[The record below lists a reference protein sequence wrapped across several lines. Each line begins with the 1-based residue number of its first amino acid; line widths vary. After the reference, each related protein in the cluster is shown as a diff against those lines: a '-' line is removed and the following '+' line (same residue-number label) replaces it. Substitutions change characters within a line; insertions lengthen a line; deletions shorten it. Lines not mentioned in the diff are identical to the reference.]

1 MATFSSAAGRR
12 DRVTSVDALRGL
24 VMIVMALD
32 HVRDFIHQGAMSGAS
47 PTDLASTTPLLFMT
61 RWVTH
66 FCAPVFM
73 LTAGIGAY
81 FYSRRNRPAK
91 AGHSTAQ
98 LSWFLVTRGMWL
110 IVLELTLMQ
119 FAYNFN
125 VAAGNPI
132 FLLVLYVLGACM
144 IILAAL
150 VWLPAP
156 ALAAI
161 SIATIVLHNLAD
173 GIRAEQLGSWGP
185 VWNLLHQ
192 VGAFPF
198 AGRIWIAAYSLV
210 PWFAVM
216 SLGYCLGAVFALP
229 PLRRQRVLLRAGIAA
244 TIAFLVIRVING
256 YGDPARWSWQATA
269 SFTVLSFLNTTK
281 YPPSLDFLLMT
292 LGPSLIVLSWFERLP
307 LSRSNPLTVFGRV
320 PLFYFVLHFFAA
332 HLSIVVL
339 SLLQY
344 GSSALGF
351 MLQPVPSM
359 GGPAKEF
366 PPGFGYDLWVAY
378 AVWLAIVVALYPV
391 CKWYSGVKDRTPS
404 RWLSY
409 F

>member
-1 MATFSSAAGRR
+1 VAA
-12 DRVTSVDALRGL
+12 
-24 VMIVMALD
+24 
-32 HVRDFIHQGAMSGAS
+32 
-47 PTDLASTTPLLFMT
+47 TTPLLFMT

-66 FCAPVFM
+66 YCAPVFM
-73 LTAGIGAY
+73 LTAGMGAY
-81 FYSRRNRPAK
+81 FYWRRGARGARGAQGAKGELSR
-91 AGHSTAQ
+91 
-98 LSWFLVTRGMWL
+98 FLVTRGIWL
-110 IVLELTLMQ
+110 IALELTLMQ

-125 VAAGNPI
+125 LSTANPI

-150 VWLPAP
+150 GWLPAP

-173 GIRAEQLGSWGP
+173 GIRAQDLGWWGP
-185 VWNLLHQ
+185 MWNLLHQ

-198 AGRIWIAAYSLV
+198 AGRIWISAYSLV

-216 SLGYCLGAVFALP
+216 ALGYCLGAVFEPAAE
-229 PLRRQRVLLRAGIAA
+229 RRQRTLLRAGIAM

-256 YGDPARWSWQATA
+256 YGDPARWSWQASAT
-269 SFTVLSFLNTTK
+269 FTVLSFLNTTK

-292 LGPSLIVLSWFERLP
+292 LGPALIVLSWFERLP
-307 LSRSNPLTVFGRV
+307 FSRSNPLIVFGRV

-332 HLSIVVL
+332 HLSIVGL
-339 SLLQY
+339 SLLRY
-344 GSSALGF
+344 GRSAMGF

-359 GGPAKEF
+359 GGPASEF
-366 PPGFGYDLWVAY
+366 PPGFGYNLWVAY
-378 AVWLAIVVALYPV
+378 AVWIAIVVALYPV
-391 CKWYSGVKDRTPS
+391 CRWYAAVKERRQS

-409 F
+409 L

>member
-1 MATFSSAAGRR
+1 MGSLK
-12 DRVTSVDALRGL
+12 DRVASVDALRGL
-24 VMIVMALD
+24 VMIIMALD
-32 HVRDFIHQGAMSGAS
+32 HVRDFIHDGAMSGGS
-47 PTDLASTTPLLFMT
+47 PTDLAATTPLLFMT

-66 FCAPVFM
+66 YCAPVFM
-73 LTAGIGAY
+73 LTAGMGAY
-81 FYSRRNRPAK
+81 FYWRRGARGALGAQGAQGAKGELSR
-91 AGHSTAQ
+91 
-98 LSWFLVTRGMWL
+98 FLVTRGIWL

-125 VAAGNPI
+125 LSTANPI

-173 GIRAEQLGSWGP
+173 GIRAQDLGWWGP
-185 VWNLLHQ
+185 MWNLLHQ

-198 AGRIWIAAYSLV
+198 AGRIWISAYSLV

-216 SLGYCLGAVFALP
+216 ALGYCLGAVFELAAE
-229 PLRRQRVLLRAGIAA
+229 RRQRTLLRAGIAM

-256 YGDPARWSWQATA
+256 YGDPARWSWQASA
-269 SFTVLSFLNTTK
+269 AFTVLSFLNTTK

-292 LGPSLIVLSWFERLP
+292 LGPALIVLSWFERLP
-307 LSRSNPLTVFGRV
+307 FSRSNPLIVFGRV

-332 HLSIVVL
+332 HLSIVGL
-339 SLLQY
+339 SLLRY
-344 GSSALGF
+344 GRSAMGF

-359 GGPAKEF
+359 GGPANEF
-366 PPGFGYDLWVAY
+366 PPGFGYNLWVAY
-378 AVWLAIVVALYPV
+378 AVWIAIVVALYPV
-391 CKWYSGVKDRTPS
+391 CRWYAAVKERRQS

-409 F
+409 L